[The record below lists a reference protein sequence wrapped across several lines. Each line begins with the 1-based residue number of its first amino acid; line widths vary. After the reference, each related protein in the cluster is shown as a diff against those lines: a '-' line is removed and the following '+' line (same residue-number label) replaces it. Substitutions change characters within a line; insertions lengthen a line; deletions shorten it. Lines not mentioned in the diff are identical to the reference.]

1 MIILERDGSLLW
13 QVPEDLPPEAIHGT
27 VDLPADLV
35 LQQHNIIDRILDLVF
50 HPSGLNTM
58 DIRVHERRR
67 K

>member
-13 QVPEDLPPEAIHGT
+13 QVPEDLSPEAIHGT

-50 HPSGLNTM
+50 DTSGLHTM
-58 DIRVHERRR
+58 EIRVREPRR